1 VSIPPRPGDD
11 VPGAPPP
18 LLSDRHRVPSPSPS
32 PFPFPVAEV
41 AADQPEVPAAAVP
54 PAAAAGRTGSLVLTV
69 VLVGGAVAMLLRRRA
84 SRVSGP
90 VGAQW

>member
-18 LLSDRHRVPSPSPS
+18 LLSDRHRVPF
-32 PFPFPVAEV
+32 PFPSPVAEV

>member
-18 LLSDRHRVPSPSPS
+18 LLSDRHRVP
-32 PFPFPVAEV
+32 FPAPVAEV

-54 PAAAAGRTGSLVLTV
+54 PAAAAGRTGSLLLTV
-69 VLVGGAVAMLLRRRA
+69 VLVGGAVALLLRRRA

-90 VGAQW
+90 AGAQW